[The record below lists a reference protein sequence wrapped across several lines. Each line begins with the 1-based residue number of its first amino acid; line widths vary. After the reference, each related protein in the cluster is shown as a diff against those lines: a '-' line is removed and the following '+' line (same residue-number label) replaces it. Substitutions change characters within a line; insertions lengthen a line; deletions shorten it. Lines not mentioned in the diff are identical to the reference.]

1 MVPDDWT
8 VIVTSDH
15 GLTDSG
21 QHGSDE
27 PIIRETAGFMWGP
40 NVAEGVVVEGM
51 INAI

>member
-1 MVPDDWT
+1 MDYAFEMVPDDWI

-27 PIIRETAGFMWGP
+27 PIIRETAGFMWGQMLQK
-40 NVAEGVVVEGM
+40 E
-51 INAI
+51 